1 MNSITKSFCK
11 YTLLKNALREKFETL
26 EGEADWLYRLAY
38 PDELNLEVK
47 EIDGKTFV
55 EEPSDGFNADG
66 IEAGIISMLDEVIQ
80 EVENFSKFISHLE
93 MYDFRNDSGY
103 ELSRSCDYWKETF
116 SKGNW
121 GKITNVDNES

>member
-1 MNSITKSFCK
+1 MNSISQSFCK
-11 YTLLKNALREKFETL
+11 YTLLKNALREKFKTL
-26 EGEADWLYRLAY
+26 GWEGDWLYRLAY

-55 EEPSDGFNADG
+55 EEPDDGFNADG

-93 MYDFRNDSGY
+93 MHDFQNDSGY
-103 ELSRSCDYWKETF
+103 ELSRSSEYWQETF

-121 GKITNVDNES
+121 GQHRRKDES

>member
-38 PDELNLEVK
+38 PDELNLELK
-47 EIDGKTFV
+47 QIDGKTFV
-55 EEPSDGFNADG
+55 EEPDGGLDADG
-66 IEAGIISMLDEVIQ
+66 IEAGIISMLDEVIE

-103 ELSRSCDYWKETF
+103 ELSRSSDYWMETF

-121 GKITNVDNES
+121 GQHRRKDES

>member
-55 EEPSDGFNADG
+55 EEPDGGLDADG

-80 EVENFSKFISHLE
+80 EVENFFKFISHLDT
-93 MYDFRNDSGY
+93 YDFRNDSGY
-103 ELSRSCDYWKETF
+103 EFLKSSGYWEETF

-121 GKITNVDNES
+121 GQHRRKDES